1 MFDTLKNLE
10 LLQNKL
16 KKKHQNQI
24 TGRNLLETEI
34 EHMKILIRV
43 GYVNQLQSQKH
54 IHENEFFISHTSGG
68 SYESY
73 KFPNFYKKLQEEN
86 LFDEFKFRLEEKLLT
101 DV

>member
-1 MFDTLKNLE
+1 MFDTLHNLE

-24 TGRNLLETEI
+24 TGRNLFETKI

-43 GYVNQLQSQKH
+43 GYVNSLQSQKH
-54 IHENEFFISHTSGG
+54 IHENEFYIWNNSGDQ
-68 SYESY
+68 YNNY
-73 KFPNFYKKLQEEN
+73 KFPDFYKELKKEE
-86 LFDEFKFRLEEKLLT
+86 LFEEFKFRLEEKLLT